1 MIMNWKLILQLS
13 FFGLIMAFATLS
25 LIPEKIEPAFWLV
38 IFIFCA
44 WVIAKRAGGKY
55 FLHGFVLSL
64 ANSVWIT
71 IVHCIFCLTY
81 MTNHP
86 DMGPDKMHMPLS
98 MQNHPRELMIIMAP
112 IFGAIFGL
120 FQGLFALIASKI
132 VKPDTTVNAGV

>member
-1 MIMNWKLILQLS
+1 MNWKLIFQLS

-25 LIPEKIEPAFWLV
+25 LIPEKIEPVFWLV

-71 IVHCIFCLTY
+71 IVHSIFCLTY

-86 DMGPDKMHMPLS
+86 DMSPDKMHMPLS
-98 MQNHPRELMIIMAP
+98 MQDHPREVMLILAP
-112 IFGAIFGL
+112 FFGAAFGL
-120 FQGLFALIASKI
+120 VQGLLAFIASKFVI
-132 VKPDTTVNAGV
+132 NDAVRAGT